1 MRSRF
6 NLKYCN
12 KQMNQSR
19 KDFMTLPTT
28 WMKFKDTQRNE
39 QTQKDTLQDAT
50 HRRSL
55 ESSEPETGSRMVGAG
70 EGRGWC

>member
-1 MRSRF
+1 
-6 NLKYCN
+6 
-12 KQMNQSR
+12 
-19 KDFMTLPTT
+19 MTLPTT